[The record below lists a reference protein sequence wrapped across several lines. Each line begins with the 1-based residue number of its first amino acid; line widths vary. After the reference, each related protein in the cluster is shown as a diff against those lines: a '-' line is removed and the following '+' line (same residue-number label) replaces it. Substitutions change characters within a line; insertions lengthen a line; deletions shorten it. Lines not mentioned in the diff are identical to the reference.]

1 MPVIN
6 VNLADLREMLGRD
19 VTLEELQEK
28 LPMMGTS
35 WEGPIK
41 DQQGYYDGFALEVF
55 PNRPDLMSTEG
66 LARAYASFT
75 GEKPGPRQYK
85 VRESNYV
92 AIVDKK
98 TQKIRPYFVCAV
110 AKGVDFSDSLI
121 RSIIQLQEKL
131 HITHGRKRRKVA
143 IGLHNLKPVQFPVT
157 YTTKPPEF
165 KFRPLG
171 ERFEKDLHWMLTEM
185 GKGVEYAWIL
195 EGAEEYPMI
204 LDAKDMVLSMPPIIN
219 GEYTRIDEATRD
231 LFIDITGTD
240 MKAITES
247 LNIICTTFVDRG
259 AEIYA
264 VEVKYPDKTINTPDL
279 NPRKWKL
286 SNAYVNKTLGLEL
299 RVGET
304 AVLLGKMGHGSKV
317 TGEEVEVQVPSY
329 RTDVMHPIDLVED
342 VAIAYGY
349 DKIIPNI
356 PPVHT
361 KAGEDELEIFSR
373 NIRNFLIGFG
383 HIEVVTFMLSNR
395 EKLFRRMSIAEEL
408 LAEVENPKMEGY
420 NVLRN
425 RLLPS
430 LIEVLSVNKHHPY
443 PQSLYEVDDVVL
455 LDYATDIGARS
466 ARRLAVVQCHAKASF
481 SDIKAM
487 MIAIL
492 ENLEVKAEVEAG
504 GWDCFIEGRRL
515 VAKVNGEPLCWA
527 GEMHPEVLEAWG
539 LEMPVAALEMDI
551 DLLKK
556 VVKP

>member
-6 VNLADLREMLGRD
+6 VNISDLREMLGRN
-19 VTLEELQEK
+19 VTLEELQER

-35 WEGPIK
+35 WEGINEE
-41 DQQGYYDGFALEVF
+41 GFILEVF
-55 PNRPDLMSTEG
+55 PNRPDLMSIEG
-66 LARAYASFT
+66 LARAYAGFT
-75 GEKPGPRQYK
+75 GEKPGPRKYK
-85 VRESNYV
+85 VKEANYV

-98 TQKIRPYFVCAV
+98 TQNIRPYFVCAV
-110 AKGVDFSDSLI
+110 AKGVDFNDSLI

-143 IGLHNLKPVQFPVT
+143 IGLHNLKPVQFPVIF
-157 YTTKPPEF
+157 TTKPPEF

-195 EGAEEYPMI
+195 EGAAEYPMI
-204 LDAKDMVLSMPPIIN
+204 LDSKEMVLSMPPIIN

-240 MKAITES
+240 LKAITEA
-247 LNIICTTFVDRG
+247 LNIICTTFADRG
-259 AEIYA
+259 AEIYT
-264 VEVKYPDKTINTPDL
+264 VEIKYPNNVIKTPDL
-279 NPRKWKL
+279 APKLWKL
-286 SNAYVNKTLGLEL
+286 SNKYVNKTLGLKL
-299 RVGET
+299 SHTKTVM
-304 AVLLGKMGHGSKV
+304 LLGKMGHGANFV
-317 TGEEVEVQVPSY
+317 GDEINVQVPCY
-329 RTDVMHPIDLVED
+329 RTDIMHPIDLVED

-349 DKIIPNI
+349 ENIIPNI
-356 PPVHT
+356 PPIHT
-361 KAGEDELEIFSR
+361 KAGEDEQEIFSR
-373 NIRNFLIGFG
+373 YIRNFLIGFG
-383 HIEVVTFMLSNR
+383 YLEVVTFMLSNR
-395 EKLFRRMSIAEEL
+395 EKLFQRMRIIEEP

-430 LIEVLSVNKHHPY
+430 LMEVLSVNKHHPY
-443 PQSLYEVDDVVL
+443 SQSLYEVDDVIL
-455 LDYATDIGARS
+455 LDDETDIGAKS
-466 ARRLAVVQCHAKASF
+466 VRRLAIVQSSAKASF
-481 SDIKAM
+481 SDIKAVM
-487 MIAIL
+487 LSLL
-492 ENLEVKAEVEAG
+492 ENLEVKTDIEAG

-515 VAKVNGEPLCWA
+515 IAKVNGEPLCWA
-527 GEMHPEVLEAWG
+527 GEICPESLEAWG

>member
-6 VNLADLREMLGRD
+6 VNLADLQEMLGRK
-19 VTLEELQEK
+19 VTTEELQEK

-35 WEGPIK
+35 WEGPHEE
-41 DQQGYYDGFALEVF
+41 GFALEVF

-75 GEKPGPRQYK
+75 GEKPGPRNYK
-85 VRESNYV
+85 IKDSDYV
-92 AIVDKK
+92 AFVDAK
-98 TQKIRPYFVCAV
+98 TQVIRPYFVCAV

-171 ERFEKDLHWMLTEM
+171 ERFEKDLHWMLSEM
-185 GKGVEYAWIL
+185 PKGVEYAWIL
-195 EGAEEYPMI
+195 EGAKEYPMI
-204 LDAKDMVLSMPPIIN
+204 VDAKGMVLSMPPIIN
-219 GEYTRIDEATRD
+219 GDYTRIDEATRD

-240 MKAITES
+240 LKAITET
-247 LNIICTTFVDRG
+247 LNIICTTFADRG

-264 VEVKYPDKTINTPDL
+264 VEVKYPDKARKTPDL
-279 NPRKWKL
+279 SPRKWKL
-286 SNAYVNKTLGLEL
+286 SNAYVRKTLGLE
-299 RVGET
+299 VSPGET
-304 AVLLGKMGHGSKV
+304 ATLLGKMGHGAKAK
-317 TGEEVEVQVPSY
+317 GDDIEVQVPCY
-329 RTDVMHPIDLVED
+329 RTDIMHPIDLVED

-356 PPVHT
+356 PPIHT

-373 NIRNFLIGFG
+373 YIRNFIIGFG
-383 HIEVVTFMLSNR
+383 HMEVVTFMLSNR
-395 EKLFRRMSIAEEL
+395 EKLFTKMSIAEEP

-425 RLLPS
+425 RLLPG
-430 LIEVLSVNKHHPY
+430 LMEVLSVNKHHPY

-455 LDYATDIGARS
+455 LDEKTDIGARS
-466 ARRLAVVQCHAKASF
+466 ARRLAIVQCHAKASF
-481 SDIKAM
+481 SDIKATM
-487 MIAIL
+487 NSIL
-492 ENLEVKAEVEAG
+492 ENLEVKAEVEEG
-504 GWDCFIEGRRL
+504 GWGCFIDGRRL

-527 GEMHPEVLEAWG
+527 GEMKPESLEAWG
-539 LEMPVAALEMDI
+539 LEMPVAALEMDV

-556 VVKP
+556 VIDP

>member
-6 VNLADLREMLGRD
+6 VNLKDLQEVLDRK
-19 VTLEELQEK
+19 VTMEELQER

-35 WEGPIK
+35 WEGLHEEE
-41 DQQGYYDGFALEVF
+41 FALEVF

-75 GEKPGPRQYK
+75 GERPGLRQYK
-85 VRESNYV
+85 VKDVAYV
-92 AIVDKK
+92 AYVDKK
-98 TQKIRPYFVCAV
+98 TQKIRPFFVCAV

-157 YTTKPPEF
+157 YTTKPSEF

-171 ERFEKDLHWMLTEM
+171 ERFDKDLQWMLTEM
-185 GKGVEYAWIL
+185 PKGVEYAWIL

-204 LDAKDMVLSMPPIIN
+204 LDAKGMVLSMPPIIN
-219 GEYTRIDEATRD
+219 GENTRIDEATRD
-231 LFIDITGTD
+231 IFIDITGTD
-240 MKAITES
+240 MKAITEA
-247 LNIICTTFVDRG
+247 LNIICTTFADRG
-259 AEIYA
+259 AEIYS
-264 VEVKYPDKTINTPDL
+264 VEVIYSNNVIKTPDL
-279 NPRKWKL
+279 SPRKWRL
-286 SNAYVNKTLGLEL
+286 SNSYVNKTLGIKL
-299 RVGET
+299 GHAET
-304 AVLLGKMGHGSKV
+304 VKLLGKMGHGA
-317 TGEEVEVQVPSY
+317 EVIGNEIDVYVPCY
-329 RTDVMHPIDLVED
+329 RTDIMHPIDLVED

-349 DKIIPNI
+349 DKFVPNI
-356 PPVHT
+356 PPIHS

-373 NIRNFLIGFG
+373 YIRNFIIGFG
-383 HIEVVTFMLSNR
+383 NMEVVTFMLSNR
-395 EKLFRRMSIAEEL
+395 EKLFQRMSIAEEP

-430 LIEVLSVNKHHPY
+430 LMEVLSVNKHHPY
-443 PQSLYEVDDVVL
+443 PQSLYEVDDVIL
-455 LDYATDIGARS
+455 LDDKTDIGARS

-481 SDIKAM
+481 SDIKATM
-487 MIAIL
+487 NSIL
-492 ENLEVKAEVEAG
+492 ENLEVETEVEAG
-504 GWDCFIEGRRL
+504 GWDCFIDGRRL

-527 GEMHPEVLEAWG
+527 GEVRPESLEAWG
-539 LEMPVAALEMDI
+539 LEMPVVALEMDVE
-551 DLLKK
+551 LLKR